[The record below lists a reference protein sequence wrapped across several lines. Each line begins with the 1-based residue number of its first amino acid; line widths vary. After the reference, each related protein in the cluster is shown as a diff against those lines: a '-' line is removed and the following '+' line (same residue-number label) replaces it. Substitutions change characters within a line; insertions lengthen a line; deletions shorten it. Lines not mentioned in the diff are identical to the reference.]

1 MKHIAIDFHFVRD
14 KVAHGSLR
22 VSHVATADQLA
33 DALRKPLSRQ

>member
-22 VSHVATADQLA
+22 VSYVATADQLA